1 MKNLKE
7 IYDGLD
13 NEGKMMLQSLVELIM
28 LTATIGGSLLL
39 IAYFIMLW

>member
-13 NEGKMMLQSLVELIM
+13 NEGKMMLQTLVELLM

-39 IAYFIMLW
+39 IAYFIML

>member
-13 NEGKMMLQSLVELIM
+13 AEGKMMLNSLVQLFM
-28 LTATIGGSLLL
+28 LTVTIGGSLLL
-39 IAYFIMLW
+39 IAYCIVL

>member
-13 NEGKMMLQSLVELIM
+13 AEGKMMMQSLVELLM

-39 IAYFIMLW
+39 IAYFIML

>member
-39 IAYFIMLW
+39 IAYFIML

>member
-13 NEGKMMLQSLVELIM
+13 NEGKMMLQSLVELLM

-39 IAYFIMLW
+39 IAYFIML

>member
-13 NEGKMMLQSLVELIM
+13 AEGKMMLKSLTHLLM
-28 LTATIGGSLLL
+28 LTVTIGGSLLL
-39 IAYFIMLW
+39 IAYFVVL

>member
-13 NEGKMMLQSLVELIM
+13 NEGKMMLQSLVELLM

-39 IAYFIMLW
+39 IAYFIVL

>member
-39 IAYFIMLW
+39 IAYFIVL

>member
-13 NEGKMMLQSLVELIM
+13 NEGKMMLQSLVELLM
-28 LTATIGGSLLL
+28 LTATIGGILLL
-39 IAYFIMLW
+39 IAYFIML